1 MWMRSIFSRER
12 SPTPHIPRGGA
23 QRPPKFLGPL
33 PTPKRFDLER
43 RNLGTVVRDFLQAEC
58 PLCHP
63 TDSIVAALEVVY
75 FMSRG
80 EQRFIHLNNEGLLMQ
95 VGGLRVKVKVRTL
108 DTVPLRE
115 ASQQKRPGMAHVLK
129 GSQFY
134 VHTQTFIRN
143 RNEPYLP
150 LPSQLWL
157 VLFYRPRIR
166 LRP

>member
-43 RNLGTVVRDFLQAEC
+43 RNLGTVVREFLQAEC

-95 VGGLRVKVKVRTL
+95 VGGLRVK
-108 DTVPLRE
+108 
-115 ASQQKRPGMAHVLK
+115 
-129 GSQFY
+129 Y
-134 VHTQTFIRN
+134 VHLIQRLFVKHHSRSAQVWHVFSRDHSFTCTPKRSSAIGMSHTC
-143 RNEPYLP
+143 LC
-150 LPSQLWL
+150 LPSYGWYSFTDP
-157 VLFYRPRIR
+157 V
-166 LRP
+166 